1 MGYGGIIVGCIS
13 ASRLMLP
20 NQSSKRTREKP
31 RAA

>member
-1 MGYGGIIVGCIS
+1 MVELRQVFSS
-13 ASRLMLP
+13 ASVVAAP